1 MLDFDG
7 IMQVAQELDLPSP
20 PDVDRLTDEIASG
33 AKTEAELAE
42 EWGAAYWGRQNADTG
57 GEGTGREESA
67 LNRCSQCRAASMI
80 QRMPKRSCRE
90 VWWAESRRTCG
101 SEYRT

>member
-33 AKTEAELAE
+33 AKTEAGVLSTDAT
-42 EWGAAYWGRQNADTG
+42 QV
-57 GEGTGREESA
+57 
-67 LNRCSQCRAASMI
+67 RARI
-80 QRMPKRSCRE
+80 
-90 VWWAESRRTCG
+90 TD
-101 SEYRT
+101 

>member
-42 EWGAAYWGRQNADTG
+42 EWGAIAMHF
-57 GEGTGREESA
+57 SA
-67 LNRCSQCRAASMI
+67 LLGGI
-80 QRMPKRSCRE
+80 
-90 VWWAESRRTCG
+90 TD
-101 SEYRT
+101 